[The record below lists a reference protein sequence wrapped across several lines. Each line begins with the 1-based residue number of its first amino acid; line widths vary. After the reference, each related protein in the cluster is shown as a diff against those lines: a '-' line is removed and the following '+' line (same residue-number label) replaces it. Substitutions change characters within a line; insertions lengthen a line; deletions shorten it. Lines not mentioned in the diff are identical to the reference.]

1 MAKSQQHPIGSP
13 LGSLRAPLR
22 PSPSPA
28 AGALRGLTAKQ
39 RALPFFAR
47 ALAALQSLPETRDQL
62 LPRLRHLH
70 GDRKTRIELY
80 RALAAVASPMLA
92 RYDLAT
98 GILGWLEE
106 DGRFCLNSQRR
117 LAHDSE
123 LSSAVLNRLIKRL
136 ASAGYVKRRIE
147 LVSGRSNGEQYVRTR
162 VLIQFTDLFWR
173 HMNLSLVH
181 GMARKAARK
190 RRQRQL
196 HQIQQ
201 DHLSRLTA
209 REAKRKKRE
218 LAVPRSA
225 PTPKP
230 TTEADLHRRTDLL
243 LQLRAE
249 NPSLDAAAI
258 CSMADDILSRT
269 D

>member
-1 MAKSQQHPIGSP
+1 MAKSQQHPIGNP
-13 LGSLRAPLR
+13 LGGLRAPLR
-22 PSPSPA
+22 PSPA
-28 AGALRGLTAKQ
+28 YAETRRTLTAKQ
-39 RALPFFAR
+39 QALPFLGR
-47 ALAALQSLPETRDQL
+47 ALATLQALPEARDQL
-62 LPRLRHLH
+62 LPRLRRAR
-70 GDRKTRIELY
+70 GDRQTRIEVY
-80 RALAAVASPMLA
+80 QALAAISSPMLA

-98 GILGWLEE
+98 GILGWLED
-106 DGRFCLNSQRR
+106 DGQFCLNSQRR
-117 LAHDSE
+117 LAHDSG
-123 LSSAVLNRLIKRL
+123 LSPAVLNRLIKRL
-136 ASAGYVKRRIE
+136 AAVGYAKRRIE

-173 HMNLSLVH
+173 HLNLSLAH

-201 DHLSRLTA
+201 DHLSRFTA

-218 LAVPRSA
+218 MAVPRST

-230 TTEADLHRRTDLL
+230 TTEAELHRRSDLL

-258 CSMADDILSRT
+258 RSMADDILSRT